1 MEDFLGE
8 LRPELHL
15 ERFRQELVMYEQFL
29 FWLRAILTR
38 VLCASKLRKLDELAG
53 LSRAFMLKEREVRN
67 FCCRLFEQS
76 SNQDSLS
83 TLLLINFLFAHVEQ
97 LGGEHFE

>member
-8 LRPELHL
+8 LRPEVHL

-38 VLCASKLRKLDELAG
+38 MLCASNLKKLDELAG
-53 LSRAFMLKEREVRN
+53 LSGAFMLQEREVRN
-67 FCCRLFEQS
+67 F
-76 SNQDSLS
+76 
-83 TLLLINFLFAHVEQ
+83 
-97 LGGEHFE
+97 